1 MSEFSNAI
9 RIIKKYEGYHEK
21 AYTDPRTEDEVYSI
35 GYGTQFYP
43 DGSPVKQGQ
52 CCTKQKAM
60 EYLFHEIFVIDQEI
74 DKLDIQIDSS
84 MRQALISFVH
94 SVGWESFLYSGI
106 IDAIERETWSE
117 VVEDMNR
124 WIFDCDN
131 KVIGGLLERRKEEA
145 ILFLSEINANPWRS
159 TEILM
164 TAFRNYSAAAHQVRA
179 IRKLEDSINP
189 YVLTEFANEFCPF
202 DAFPMLSSAEYDQIF
217 DISD

>member
-1 MSEFSNAI
+1 
-9 RIIKKYEGYHEK
+9 
-21 AYTDPRTEDEVYSI
+21 
-35 GYGTQFYP
+35 
-43 DGSPVKQGQ
+43 
-52 CCTKQKAM
+52 M

-74 DKLDIQIDSS
+74 DKLDIQIDPA

-202 DAFPMLSSAEYDQIF
+202 DAFPVLSSSEYDQIF